1 MSAVSDERLTELEI
15 RYAHLE
21 DFTQQLSELVREQG
35 DTIVR
40 LRAVVEQLVTRLEE
54 GGPEAAD
61 AAKDAPPHY

>member
-1 MSAVSDERLTELEI
+1 MTDAERLTELEI

-21 DFTQQLSELVREQG
+21 DFTQQLSELAREQG
-35 DTIVR
+35 DELVR
-40 LRAVVEQLVTRLEE
+40 LRKAVEQLVARMEE